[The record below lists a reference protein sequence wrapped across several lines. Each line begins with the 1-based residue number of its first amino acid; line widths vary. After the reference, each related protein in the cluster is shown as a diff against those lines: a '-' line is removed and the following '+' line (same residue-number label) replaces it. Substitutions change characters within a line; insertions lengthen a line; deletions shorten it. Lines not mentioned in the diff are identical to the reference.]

1 MNKKF
6 STLLLGALLAGA
18 FTANAERVATQAEF
32 EALIKNGVLE
42 LPAGDLELVFV
53 GDEDFKVNYYQFNSG
68 MRGGG
73 EYLVVNTPN
82 VTIKGEDGAQL
93 TGRLV
98 LAAENIKVSGLTI
111 INNGLGESG
120 TANDNSSTFWNKSA
134 ISVLADAVTITNNV
148 IKAGDNT
155 KQLLYGI
162 ELIPKSDKVKY
173 SISKN
178 TFDGFGNSITT
189 QEKGIT
195 DFSYAVS
202 MDLNYAIEDYK
213 VGFIPGISAYES
225 PYGKPDGVKTDVTA
239 ALKRKKS
246 KDLCL

>member
-18 FTANAERVATQAEF
+18 FTANAERVTTQEQF

-53 GDEDFKVNYYQFNSG
+53 GDEDFKVDYYQFNSG
-68 MRGGG
+68 MKGGG

-134 ISVLADAVTITNNV
+134 ISVLADAVTITNND

-189 QEKGIT
+189 QDQGIT

-202 MDLNYAIEDYK
+202 IDLNYEIDGYRAE
-213 VGFIPGISAYES
+213 FIPGLSTYNSPYKPNNFLNVFISAEI
-225 PYGKPDGVKTDVTA
+225 V
-239 ALKRKKS
+239 R
-246 KDLCL
+246 